1 MKTMKTMAAFVIAL
15 VFVVPTGWAQT
26 PADQEHAELA
36 KALKD
41 AKIPLERGLTASA
54 KEGKPISAKY
64 EVEDGKL
71 QLSVYTMKGTN
82 FSEVIVDHKTGKIA
96 KAEPITKGDDLSHA
110 KEQSEAMA
118 KAKRSLGA
126 AASEA
131 VKENQGNLLEE
142 VRDSFRMLVADSVA
156 EQIDCG
162 HGRVERRTC
171 SVIDDL
177 TLLQK
182 PSEWVSL
189 KGLVRIQAERFHKA
203 TGKTENQTRYY
214 ITSLSPDATKL
225 NQAIR
230 QHWGIENKLHWILD
244 VAFGEDLSRKR
255 AGHAAQNFSLI
266 NRLALNLLKQDKT
279 SKLGIHGKRLKAG
292 WDNHYLLKVLAN

>member
-1 MKTMKTMAAFVIAL
+1 MTTMRTMAAFVIAL

-41 AKIPLERGLTASA
+41 ARIPLERGLTAST

-71 QLSVYTMKGTN
+71 QLSVYTMKGDN

-118 KAKRSLGA
+118 KAKRSLRA

-131 VKENQGNLLEE
+131 VKENKGYR
-142 VRDSFRMLVADSVA
+142 VVSVMPAMKDGHPVADV
-156 EQIDCG
+156 
-162 HGRVERRTC
+162 
-171 SVIDDL
+171 
-177 TLLQK
+177 TLVK
-182 PSEWVSL
+182 GSEWKTVS
-189 KGLVRIQAERFHKA
+189 E
-203 TGKTENQTRYY
+203 
-214 ITSLSPDATKL
+214 KL
-225 NQAIR
+225 
-230 QHWGIENKLHWILD
+230 D
-244 VAFGEDLSRKR
+244 
-255 AGHAAQNFSLI
+255 
-266 NRLALNLLKQDKT
+266 
-279 SKLGIHGKRLKAG
+279 
-292 WDNHYLLKVLAN
+292 